1 MSWEHI
7 IKKDLTDEQ
16 KEVIDRY
23 AESQDTITVRKAM
36 QAVLKTLGFVKGSVG
51 RRSVEKYLEENY
63 PDKLE

>member
-1 MSWEHI
+1 MSWESI
-7 IKKDLTDEQ
+7 IKKGLTDEQ

-23 AESQDTITVRKAM
+23 AESQDTITVRKTM
-36 QAVLKTLGFVKGSVG
+36 QALLKTLGFVKGSAG

>member
-16 KEVIDRY
+16 KEVIDMY

-36 QAVLKTLGFVKGSVG
+36 QALLKTLGFVKGSVS
-51 RRSVEKYLEENY
+51 RRMVEKYLKENY

>member
-1 MSWEHI
+1 MSWENI

-16 KEVIDRY
+16 KKVIDMY

-36 QAVLKTLGFVKGSVG
+36 QAVLKALGFVKGSVG